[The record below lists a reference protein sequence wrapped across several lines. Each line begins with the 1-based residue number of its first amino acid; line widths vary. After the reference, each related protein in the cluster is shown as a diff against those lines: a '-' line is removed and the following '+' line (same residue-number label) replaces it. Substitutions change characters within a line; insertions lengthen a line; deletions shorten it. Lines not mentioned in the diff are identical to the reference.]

1 MGAWSVVP
9 AARPQQLKGKIVET
23 IEEQLKSAFRL
34 RDSLNDELTKA
45 EIMSDRIPI
54 RKELRE
60 LNGQIS
66 ELKIKQQLFWKN
78 VFKNV
83 EEGE

>member
-1 MGAWSVVP
+1 M
-9 AARPQQLKGKIVET
+9 ET

-34 RDSLNDELTKA
+34 RDSLNAELSRA

-54 RKELRE
+54 REDLRE
-60 LNGQIS
+60 VNEQIS
-66 ELKIKQQLFWKN
+66 KLKIKQQLFWKN

>member
-1 MGAWSVVP
+1 M
-9 AARPQQLKGKIVET
+9 ET
-23 IEEQLKSAFRL
+23 IDKQLKSAFRL
-34 RDSLNDELTKA
+34 RDSLNDELTRA

-60 LNGQIS
+60 LNEQIS
-66 ELKIKQQLFWKN
+66 KLKIKQQLFWKN

>member
-1 MGAWSVVP
+1 MES
-9 AARPQQLKGKIVET
+9 

-34 RDSLNDELTKA
+34 KDSLNDELRRA
-45 EIMSDRIPI
+45 ETMTDRIPV

-60 LNGQIS
+60 LNGQIL
-66 ELKIKQQLFWKN
+66 ELEIKQKQLYWKN

>member
-1 MGAWSVVP
+1 M
-9 AARPQQLKGKIVET
+9 ET
-23 IEEQLKSAFRL
+23 IDKQLESAFRL
-34 RDSLNDELTKA
+34 KDSLNDDLRRAVT
-45 EIMSDRIPI
+45 MTDRIPV

-78 VFKNV
+78 IFKNI

>member
-1 MGAWSVVP
+1 M
-9 AARPQQLKGKIVET
+9 ET

-34 RDSLNDELTKA
+34 RDSLNVELTRA

-66 ELKIKQQLFWKN
+66 KLKIKQQLFWKN

>member
-1 MGAWSVVP
+1 M
-9 AARPQQLKGKIVET
+9 ET
-23 IEEQLKSAFRL
+23 IDEQLKSAFRL
-34 RDSLNDELTKA
+34 RDSLNDELTRA

-60 LNGQIS
+60 LNEQIS
-66 ELKIKQQLFWKN
+66 KLKIKQQLFWKN

>member
-1 MGAWSVVP
+1 M
-9 AARPQQLKGKIVET
+9 ET

-34 RDSLNDELTKA
+34 KDSLNAELSRA

-54 RKELRE
+54 RKDLRE

-66 ELKIKQQLFWKN
+66 KLKIKKQQLYWKSI
-78 VFKNV
+78 FKNI

>member
-1 MGAWSVVP
+1 MES
-9 AARPQQLKGKIVET
+9 

-34 RDSLNDELTKA
+34 KDSLNDELRRA
-45 EIMSDRIPI
+45 ETMTDRIPV
-54 RKELRE
+54 RKDLRE

-66 ELKIKQQLFWKN
+66 ELKIKKQQLFWKSI
-78 VFKNV
+78 FKNV

>member
-1 MGAWSVVP
+1 M
-9 AARPQQLKGKIVET
+9 ET

-34 RDSLNDELTKA
+34 RDSLNDELTRA

-60 LNGQIS
+60 LNEQIS
-66 ELKIKQQLFWKN
+66 KLKIKQKQYWSN
-78 VFKNV
+78 VFKNI
-83 EEGE
+83 EDGE

>member
-1 MGAWSVVP
+1 M
-9 AARPQQLKGKIVET
+9 ET
-23 IEEQLKSAFRL
+23 IDEQLKSAFRL
-34 RDSLNDELTKA
+34 RDSLNVELTRA

-60 LNGQIS
+60 LNGQIL
-66 ELKIKQQLFWKN
+66 ELEIKQKQLYWKN

>member
-1 MGAWSVVP
+1 MES
-9 AARPQQLKGKIVET
+9 

-34 RDSLNDELTKA
+34 KDSLNDELRRA
-45 EIMSDRIPI
+45 ETMTDRIPI
-54 RKELRE
+54 RKDLRE

-78 VFKNV
+78 IFKNI

>member
-1 MGAWSVVP
+1 M
-9 AARPQQLKGKIVET
+9 ET

-34 RDSLNDELTKA
+34 RDSLNYELTRA

-54 RKELRE
+54 RKDLRE

-66 ELKIKQQLFWKN
+66 ELKIKKQQLFWKN
-78 VFKNV
+78 IFKNI

>member
-1 MGAWSVVP
+1 M
-9 AARPQQLKGKIVET
+9 ET

-34 RDSLNDELTKA
+34 KDSLNDELRRA
-45 EIMSDRIPI
+45 ETMTDRIPI
-54 RKELRE
+54 RKDLRE

-78 VFKNV
+78 IFKNI

>member
-1 MGAWSVVP
+1 M
-9 AARPQQLKGKIVET
+9 ET

-34 RDSLNDELTKA
+34 RDSLNAELSRA

-54 RKELRE
+54 RKDLRE
-60 LNGQIS
+60 VNEQIS
-66 ELKIKQQLFWKN
+66 KLKIKQQLFWKN

>member
-1 MGAWSVVP
+1 MES
-9 AARPQQLKGKIVET
+9 

-34 RDSLNDELTKA
+34 KDSLNDELRRA
-45 EIMSDRIPI
+45 ETMTDRIPV
-54 RKELRE
+54 RKDLRE

-66 ELKIKQQLFWKN
+66 ELKIKQQLFWKSI
-78 VFKNV
+78 FKNV

>member
-1 MGAWSVVP
+1 MES
-9 AARPQQLKGKIVET
+9 

-34 RDSLNDELTKA
+34 KDSLNDELRRA
-45 EIMSDRIPI
+45 ETMTDRISV

-66 ELKIKQQLFWKN
+66 ELKIKKQQLYWKSI
-78 VFKNV
+78 FKNI

>member
-1 MGAWSVVP
+1 M
-9 AARPQQLKGKIVET
+9 ET

-34 RDSLNDELTKA
+34 RDSLNVELSRA

-60 LNGQIS
+60 LNGQI
-66 ELKIKQQLFWKN
+66 LKLEKQQQL
-78 VFKNV
+78 
-83 EEGE
+83 EEGLK